1 MPDYIAQSAYFGAA
15 LTLAVY
21 LFSHW
26 LSARLHTPL
35 ANPMLICLGLVILL
49 LLVLD
54 IDYDAYNQSAHYI
67 TYLLTPATACLA
79 LPLYRQIQKLRQHPL
94 AIAAGILTGVAVNAL
109 TPILSPCCPNR

>member
-26 LSARLHTPL
+26 LSARLRTPL
-35 ANPMLICLGLVILL
+35 ANPMLICLALVILL

-54 IDYDAYNQSAHYI
+54 IDYAAHHR
-67 TYLLTPATACLA
+67 TSHHHAVVPLLRVPG
-79 LPLYRQIQKLRQHPL
+79 R
-94 AIAAGILTGVAVNAL
+94 
-109 TPILSPCCPNR
+109 